1 MSRGNLT
8 IDQIQ
13 KIFRRTAETEIKG
26 VALYEI
32 FGITADQ
39 FCAELLH
46 IWKDYH
52 RLVDRSYYSNHTIR
66 GISKKGV
73 SSQDII
79 QNLDEIEN
87 KAQSLVGELRRMTWG
102 ALALCYGFDVKPD
115 HLQKLMKNLTDL
127 EERAKQGVK
136 NFKRLNTKNDPDF
149 FTGIT
154 GEKRDHALAKKCLEF
169 AERHGCQIETHVM
182 RVFKAVYKAE
192 WNKVGAQTGLQVI
205 RRVKAIQSAAA
216 VVDAQM

>member
-26 VALYEI
+26 VALNKI
-32 FGITADQ
+32 FDIDADQ
-39 FCAELLH
+39 FCAELMNM
-46 IWKDYH
+46 WNDYH
-52 RLVDRSYYSNHTIR
+52 HLVDRSYYANHMIT
-66 GISKKGV
+66 GTSKKGV
-73 SSQDII
+73 PSQVII

-87 KAQSLVGELRRMTWG
+87 KARSLAGELRRMTWG

-115 HLQKLMKNLTDL
+115 HLQKLVKDMTDL
-127 EERAKQGVK
+127 EQRAKQGVK

-149 FTGIT
+149 FTGFN
-154 GEKRDHALAKKCLEF
+154 GEKRDHMLAKKCLEF
-169 AERHGCQIETHVM
+169 AERHGCHTETHVM

-192 WNKVGAQTGLQVI
+192 WNEVGAQTGLQVI
-205 RRVKAIQSAAA
+205 RRVKAIQSAS
-216 VVDAQM
+216 VVEEAQT